1 MARLFILNQRIPFRI
16 NRTID
21 LLVSEPN
28 MYNPKHFEQNDLA
41 VVGELIRHFPL
52 GTLITRDGD
61 ALEANH
67 IPFMLE
73 GDLTPGTK
81 LIGHVAKGNPVWQTA
96 NPEAES
102 LVVFQGPSAY
112 ITPNW
117 YPSKLEHHKV
127 VPTYNYAVAHVY
139 GWLTVSHDPEI
150 KRQVVADLTATME
163 LARNSNWR
171 VSDAPAD
178 YLAMMLEAIVAIE
191 VTIIRVQAKWKVSQ
205 NRSDADRLGVA
216 NGLAGTASQTD
227 GDLQMGRIVRANG
240 GLG

>member
-1 MARLFILNQRIPFRI
+1 
-16 NRTID
+16 
-21 LLVSEPN
+21 
-28 MYNPKHFEQNDLA
+28 MYNPKQFEQNDSTIVA
-41 VVGELIRHFPL
+41 ELIKHYPL
-52 GTLITRDGD
+52 GTLITRDGE

-67 IPFMLE
+67 IPFLVE
-73 GDLTPGTK
+73 GDLSPGTK

-139 GWLTVSHDPEI
+139 GWLTVSHDDAA
-150 KRQVVADLTATME
+150 KRHAVEHLTAKME
-163 LARNSNWR
+163 ESRASNWR
-171 VSDAPAD
+171 VTDAPVD
-178 YLAMMLEAIVAIE
+178 YLATMLESIVAIE
-191 VTIIRVQAKWKVSQ
+191 LTIIRVQAKWKISQ
-205 NRSDADRLGVA
+205 NRSETDRAGVA
-216 NGLAGTASQTD
+216 TGLAQGALSDTD
-227 GDLQMGRIVRANG
+227 RTMGRIVGAGG

>member
-1 MARLFILNQRIPFRI
+1 
-16 NRTID
+16 
-21 LLVSEPN
+21 
-28 MYNPKHFEQNDLA
+28 MYNPKHFEQNDL
-41 VVGELIRHFPL
+41 VVVRELIKHFPL
-52 GTLITRDGD
+52 GTLITRDGE

-96 NPEAES
+96 NPDAES

-139 GWLTVSHDPEI
+139 GWLTVSHDSQI
-150 KRQVVADLTATME
+150 KRRVVEDLTTKME
-163 LARNSNWR
+163 LRRNSNWR
-171 VSDAPAD
+171 VTDAPAD
-178 YLAMMLEAIVAIE
+178 YLATMLESIVAIE
-191 VTIIRVQAKWKVSQ
+191 LTIIRVQAKWKISQ
-205 NRSDADRLGVA
+205 NRSETDRAGVA
-216 NGLAGTASQTD
+216 TGLAQGALSDTD
-227 GDLQMGRIVRANG
+227 RTMGRIVGAGG